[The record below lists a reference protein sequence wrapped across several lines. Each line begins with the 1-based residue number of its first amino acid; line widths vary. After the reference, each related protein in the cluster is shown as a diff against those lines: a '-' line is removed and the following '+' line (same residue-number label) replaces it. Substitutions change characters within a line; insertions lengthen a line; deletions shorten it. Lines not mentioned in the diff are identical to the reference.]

1 MEPLENGLLPIG
13 FAESDAAVNDE
24 LGGYGGSYFYDADPA
39 DNALQYVEQMTVE
52 SLGGIVAGRTARAS
66 FKDLVVYGEQ
76 DRRVIARGDWRLKF
90 EMAFEDAAI
99 DLAAGQSMRL
109 GSKEATVDVLS
120 ASPIALYV
128 EYTVDGLM
136 NCKD

>member
-66 FKDLVVYGEQ
+66 FKDFVVY
-76 DRRVIARGDWRLKF
+76 
-90 EMAFEDAAI
+90 
-99 DLAAGQSMRL
+99 
-109 GSKEATVDVLS
+109 
-120 ASPIALYV
+120 V
-128 EYTVDGLM
+128 E
-136 NCKD
+136 

>member
-52 SLGGIVAGRTARAS
+52 SLGGG
-66 FKDLVVYGEQ
+66 
-76 DRRVIARGDWRLKF
+76 
-90 EMAFEDAAI
+90 
-99 DLAAGQSMRL
+99 
-109 GSKEATVDVLS
+109 TVKMFAHFRPSPYKPS
-120 ASPIALYV
+120 A
-128 EYTVDGLM
+128 
-136 NCKD
+136 